1 MINFGSFKILNGNIL
16 WFKILPSAV
25 GDILNWF
32 QVIYNQASS
41 CVLHNGRASD
51 FFLLEQGVRQGCL
64 LSAGL
69 LLVVGIGLLAR
80 ALKKDPIIKGS
91 KVSQKE
97 IKITKHADDTTVLVH
112 DLDSVT
118 QILKHLDKFKQIS
131 GLEIN
136 TNKTEALWLGCW
148 RSRKDKPFGFK
159 WPQEPVYALGIH
171 FSYDLKQANT
181 LNFEE
186 KVCSLEKTLNNSY
199 IAVWEGKPP
208 KIKKKTIIGEKH
220 CGGLKM
226 IDFEIMERSLK
237 IAWIKRIAESSN
249 ASWKKIP
256 NQALNQYGGLEFLIE
271 CDYDP
276 KLLNLENLPEFY
288 HTILNYWHDFR
299 RLTCDKQISIK
310 NK

>member
-1 MINFGSFKILNGNIL
+1 M
-16 WFKILPSAV
+16 
-25 GDILNWF
+25 
-32 QVIYNQASS
+32 
-41 CVLHNGRASD
+41 
-51 FFLLEQGVRQGCL
+51 RQGCL

-159 WPQEPVYALGIH
+159 WPQQPVCALGIH
-171 FSYDLKQANT
+171 FTYDLKQAIT
-181 LNFEE
+181 LNF
-186 KVCSLEKTLNNSY
+186 
-199 IAVWEGKPP
+199 
-208 KIKKKTIIGEKH
+208 GES
-220 CGGLKM
+220 CVLSG
-226 IDFEIMERSLK
+226 
-237 IAWIKRIAESSN
+237 
-249 ASWKKIP
+249 
-256 NQALNQYGGLEFLIE
+256 
-271 CDYDP
+271 
-276 KLLNLENLPEFY
+276 FY
-288 HTILNYWHDFR
+288 HAILNHWHDFR
-299 RLTCDKQISIK
+299 RLTYDKQISIYK
-310 NK
+310 NDLEQP